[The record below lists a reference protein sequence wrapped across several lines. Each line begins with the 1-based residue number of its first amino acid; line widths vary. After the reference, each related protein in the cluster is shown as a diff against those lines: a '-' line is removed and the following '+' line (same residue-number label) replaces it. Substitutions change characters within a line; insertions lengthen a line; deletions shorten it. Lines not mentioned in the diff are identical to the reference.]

1 MHVATVEDE
10 ADLNHLAMAR
20 SELVFD
26 LDTYRLLIKEFRK
39 PNVKIIELPTQT
51 S

>member
-1 MHVATVEDE
+1 MSDE
-10 ADLNHLAMAR
+10 ADLNHLALAK

-26 LDTYRLLIKEFRK
+26 LDTYRLLLKEFGK
-39 PNVKIIELPTQT
+39 PNVKIIELPLRL